1 MVSPAG
7 LVAKDKVTLWKVV
20 PFGFVAVTESG
31 LDTMTR
37 YAKVKRVANNF

>member
-20 PFGFVAVTESG
+20 LLACAEVTESG
-31 LDTMTR
+31 QETMTR
-37 YAKVKRVANNF
+37 YAKVKTIAGNY